1 MKSPYNENGP
11 KCKDCHW
18 GLNGSCEE
26 PEYVRTNVVNCH
38 GSEKFIEKFK
48 QKIKVAFYRM
58 SSRRF

>member
-18 GLNGSCEE
+18 GLNGYCEE
-26 PEYVRTNVVNCH
+26 TEYVRTNVVNCH

-48 QKIKVAFYRM
+48 NSQDN
-58 SSRRF
+58 SN